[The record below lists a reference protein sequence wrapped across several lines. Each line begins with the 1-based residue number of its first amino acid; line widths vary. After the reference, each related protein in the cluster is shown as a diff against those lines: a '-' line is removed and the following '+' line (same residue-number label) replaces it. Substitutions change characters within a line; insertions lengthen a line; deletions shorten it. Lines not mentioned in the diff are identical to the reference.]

1 MQVRKFT
8 SNDIPSMRSI
18 WNEIV
23 KEGNAFPQETEFEN
37 DEEAFQFFK
46 NQTYTAVA
54 EEKGI
59 ILGLYILHLS
69 LIHI

>member
-1 MQVRKFT
+1 MQIRKFT

-46 NQTYTAVA
+46 I
-54 EEKGI
+54 K
-59 ILGLYILHLS
+59 
-69 LIHI
+69 LIPPLPKKKELF